1 MKIRTKFVQG
11 GFMAKKNFYAVT
23 IGRNPGI
30 YPTWKECKENTDK
43 YPGAKYKGFKTKE
56 EAIDYIEAD
65 KYLPSVKNKSKKIL
79 KTDTKGIPLAF
90 VDGSF
95 NTKTRVFGYGG
106 FVEVDGTKHYING
119 SDDDKE
125 LASMQSVA
133 GEIFGAIAAVKK
145 AEELGLKQLIILY
158 DYVGIEHWA
167 VGDWKTNKEGTKF
180 YKEFMNSPDRKIDI
194 YFQKVKGHSGI
205 EGNEIADMIARFSTG
220 ISTTQKEKA
229 LLAECLKEKYYA

>member
-1 MKIRTKFVQG
+1 
-11 GFMAKKNFYAVT
+11 MAKKNFYAVT

-65 KYLPSVKNKSKKIL
+65 KYLSFVKNKGKKIL
-79 KTDTKGIPLAF
+79 KTD
-90 VDGSF
+90 
-95 NTKTRVFGYGG
+95 
-106 FVEVDGTKHYING
+106 TKHYING

>member
-1 MKIRTKFVQG
+1 MSKS
-11 GFMAKKNFYAVT
+11 KKNFYAVKT
-23 IGRNPGI
+23 GRNPGI
-30 YPTWKECKENTDK
+30 YRTWNECKENIQG
-43 YPGAKYKGFKTKE
+43 YPSARYKGFLTEE
-56 EAIDYIEAD
+56 EAIEYMEAD
-65 KYLPSVKNKSKKIL
+65 KYLPFVKNKGKKIL
-79 KTDTKGIPLAF
+79 KTDTEGMPLAF

-95 NTKTRVFGYGG
+95 NIKTRVFGYGG
-106 FVEVDGTKHYING
+106 FVEVEGTKHYVIG

-125 LASMQSVA
+125 LASMQNVA

-158 DYVGIEHWA
+158 DYAGVEHWA
-167 VGDWKTNKEGTKF
+167 VGDWKTNKDGTKY

-205 EGNEIADMIARFSTG
+205 EGNEIADIIARFSTG
-220 ISTTQKEKA
+220 ISTTKKEKA

>member
-1 MKIRTKFVQG
+1 MT
-11 GFMAKKNFYAVT
+11 KKNFYAVT

-43 YPGAKYKGFKTKE
+43 YPGAKYKGFKTKK

-65 KYLPSVKNKSKKIL
+65 KYLSFVKNKGKKIL

>member
-1 MKIRTKFVQG
+1 
-11 GFMAKKNFYAVT
+11 MAKKNFYAVT

-79 KTDTKGIPLAF
+79 KADTKGIPLAF